1 MVYIAHNRD
10 PERGRRGDRMGQ
22 RAASWLAWSMC
33 VISLA
38 LTGFAAGLLVLLKLS
53 HPDVPVYDYWVDATA
68 IAITFSTVGALI
80 ASRRA
85 HHPVGWLFCTI
96 GLLAGVDHFCGEYAT
111 YALLTP
117 AGLLATGEATAWI
130 RSWIWPVTGGL
141 GVLLVLLFPDGNL
154 PNPRWQLF
162 VWLNGIVAVV
172 GAIGL
177 ALTPGPI
184 DGIELIRNPLGIGWP
199 ESALMGSAVSLVEV
213 LQGTVALAAV
223 AAPFVRLR
231 YGGFEERQQ
240 IKWFAYAATIL
251 IIGRAM
257 ASPATEAVGA
267 RWIWSV
273 GLALYVAGIMSVPVA
288 VGIAIFRY
296 HLYDIDILINR
307 TLVYGVLTVSLI
319 AVYFG
324 GVAVTET
331 IFRALT
337 ARQDQP
343 QLVIVITTLVIAALF
358 NPLRRRI
365 QTFIDRRF
373 YRRRYDA
380 TKVLQAFSAK
390 LRDET
395 DLDRLTPELLGV
407 VRETMQP
414 AHVSLWLRADT
425 ASKEGQAQ

>member
-273 GLALYVAGIMSVPVA
+273 GSALYVAGIMSVPVA

>member
-213 LQGTVALAAV
+213 LQGTVALTAV

-273 GLALYVAGIMSVPVA
+273 GSALYVAGIMSVPVA

>member
-154 PNPRWQLF
+154 PNPRWLLF

-273 GLALYVAGIMSVPVA
+273 GSALYVAGIMSVPVA

>member
-154 PNPRWQLF
+154 PNPRWLLF

>member
-1 MVYIAHNRD
+1 
-10 PERGRRGDRMGQ
+10 
-22 RAASWLAWSMC
+22 MC

-154 PNPRWQLF
+154 PNPRWLLF

-273 GLALYVAGIMSVPVA
+273 GSALYVAGIMSVPVA